1 MKIIVQKFGGSSL
14 ANLSRIK
21 KVAQIIKK
29 TLKEGYLPCVVV
41 SAMGETTDN
50 LLNLAK
56 KLNPAPP
63 ERELAMLLSCG
74 ERISAS
80 LLAITLTKMGI
91 KAVSFTG
98 SQIGIITDNNFISA
112 RIRMVNGD
120 RLKKALEEKTIPI
133 VMGFQG
139 VSFDKEITLLGRG
152 GSDITAVALAIAL
165 NAQRCEIYS
174 DVAGVYTEDPNLYK
188 KVRLIKKLT
197 YDEMFELSNFGA
209 EVLHPRACALAQKYN
224 LKLILKSS
232 FNKKGETMITKDL
245 EFEEIKVKGITHQ
258 EDLVLFSLIS
268 ISKKPKCLHQV
279 ISYLAENKIRPI
291 FFSHGLPEKEKFD
304 LLFIVKE
311 EDKKKCEEL
320 LGKIA
325 NEVGWKKIL
334 KKEKLASFSLV
345 GNEIGQGGEILEKLF
360 ATLTK
365 NQIHIDGFSLS
376 PNRITCF
383 LPQKNLKKTVK
394 ILLKT
399 FQLVNG

>member
-1 MKIIVQKFGGSSL
+1 MRIIVQKFGGSSL
-14 ANLSRIK
+14 ADLKRIK
-21 KVAQIIKK
+21 KVAKIIKATINK
-29 TLKEGYLPCVVV
+29 GYLPCVVV
-41 SAMGETTDN
+41 SAMGDTTDE

-56 KLNPAPP
+56 KINPLPP

-91 KAVSFTG
+91 EALSFTG
-98 SQIGIITDNNFISA
+98 SQIGIITDNNFTTA
-112 RIRMVNGD
+112 RIKMVNGI
-120 RLKKALEEKTIPI
+120 RLRKALEEKKVPI

-165 NAQRCEIYS
+165 KAERCEIYS
-174 DVAGVYTEDPNLYK
+174 DVSGVYTEDPYLFK
-188 KVRLIKKLT
+188 EAKLIKRLT
-197 YDEMFELSNFGA
+197 YDEMLEMSVFGA
-209 EVLHPRACALAQKYN
+209 EVLHPRACALASKYN

-232 FNKKGETMITKDL
+232 FNKKGETMISKDL

-258 EDLVLFSLIS
+258 EDLVLFSLIN
-268 ISKKPKCLHQV
+268 IPKKTKCLHQV
-279 ISYLAENKIRPI
+279 ISYLAENRIKPI
-291 FFSHGLPEKEKFD
+291 FFSHGLPDNQIFD

-311 EDKKKCEEL
+311 EDKKRCERL
-320 LGKIA
+320 LEKI
-325 NEVGWKKIL
+325 NKEIGWRKIL
-334 KKEKLASFSLV
+334 KKENMASFSLV
-345 GNEIGQGGEILEKLF
+345 GQEIGQSNEILEKLF

-383 LPQKNLKKTVK
+383 LSQKNLKKAIR
-394 ILLKT
+394 ILLKA
-399 FQLVNG
+399 FQLTNE

>member
-14 ANLSRIK
+14 ANLSRIR
-21 KVAQIIKK
+21 KVAKIIKN
-29 TLKEGYLPCVVV
+29 TLEEGYLPCVVV
-41 SAMGETTDN
+41 SAMGDTTDD
-50 LLNLAK
+50 LLSLAK
-56 KLNPAPP
+56 RLNPLPP

-80 LLAITLTKMGI
+80 LLAITLHRMGI

-98 SQIGIITDNNFISA
+98 SQIGIITDNNFTSA
-112 RIRMVNGD
+112 RIRMVNGE
-120 RLKKALEEKTIPI
+120 RLKKVLKEKKVPI

-165 NAQRCEIYS
+165 NAQKCEIYS
-174 DVAGVYTEDPNLYK
+174 DVCGVYTEDPYQFS
-188 KVRLIKKLT
+188 KVKLIRKLT
-197 YDEMFELSNFGA
+197 YDEMFEMSNFGA

-224 LKLILKSS
+224 LELILKSS
-232 FNKKGETMITKDL
+232 FDKKGETMITKDL

-258 EDLVLFSLIS
+258 KDLVLFSLIN
-268 ISKKPKCLHQV
+268 IPKKPKCLHQV
-279 ISYLAENKIRPI
+279 ISYLAENKIKPI
-291 FFSHGLPEKEKFD
+291 FFSHGLPDNQAFD

-311 EDKKKCEEL
+311 EEKLNCEKL
-320 LGKIA
+320 LKKIA
-325 NEVGWKKIL
+325 KEIGWKKIL
-334 KKEKLASFSLV
+334 KKEKMASFSLV
-345 GNEIGQGGEILEKLF
+345 GNEIGQSSEILENLF

-365 NQIHIDGFSLS
+365 NHIHIDGFSLT

-383 LPQKNLKKTVK
+383 LPEKNLRKVIK

-399 FQLVNG
+399 FQLVDE